1 MSARTAVVI
10 IPTELRAAPADARPA
25 ASLDRGIAVDILRD
39 RDGWYEVEC
48 HLGRGWVA
56 ARAVGATSRGLVTD
70 YLWQHEELRSAPL
83 EAPPDRRLEAA
94 GFGQLGV
101 ALAATWNAYGG
112 LLDALCRIVGLDP
125 AAIVAVLYTESG
137 GRGSG
142 PDGRMMIRFENHLFR
157 GFLGQE
163 RAAEFDA
170 HFQFDPGTVWQ
181 GHLFCR
187 PGGDWQPC
195 HLSQAGEW
203 EVLDFARSLDDPAA
217 LYSISMGIAQ
227 IMGFNH
233 ALVGYDNVHEMFDR
247 FSSDIR
253 YQILGM
259 FDFIRGH
266 GDTSPMLEALRVR
279 NYEAFATGYNGNGQA
294 AFYGGLIRSAAAVFE
309 QLQGAPPAPS
319 GGAVYVV
326 RPGDTLGAIAA
337 RFGTTIAALVAAN
350 GIANPDIVPVGMELR
365 IPGAT
370 DTPMTEPS
378 PPPPPAAPAGDGG
391 STEQTYTVQ
400 PGDILSRIA
409 ARFGVSTQAII
420 AANGIANPDL
430 IQVGQVLRI
439 PPSSQPRGLR
449 PPREA
454 VREHLVLQGDSLYA
468 VASRY
473 GVTAEALATANDLQ
487 LIPGQLLRLP
497 PATGAPR

>member
-1 MSARTAVVI
+1 MPARTAVVI
-10 IPTELRAAPADARPA
+10 IPTELRAAPADTRPA

-56 ARAVGATSRGLVTD
+56 ARSVGATSRGLVTD
-70 YLWQHEELRSAPL
+70 YLWQHDELRSVSL
-83 EAPPDRRLEAA
+83 GAPPDRRLDAA
-94 GFGQLGV
+94 GFGQLGA

-112 LLDALCRIVGLDP
+112 LLDALCRTVGLDP

-142 PDGRMMIRFENHLFR
+142 PDGRMVIRFENHLFR
-157 GFLGQE
+157 GFLGHE

-187 PGGDWQPC
+187 PGGDWEPC

-203 EVLDFARSLDDPAA
+203 EVLDFARSLDDAAA

-233 ALVGYDNVHEMFDR
+233 ALVGYDNVHEMFER

-294 AFYGGLIRSAAAVFE
+294 AFYGGLIRSAAAVFG
-309 QLQGAPPAPS
+309 QLQGSPPVPS
-319 GGAVYVV
+319 GGGAIYVV
-326 RPGDTLGAIAA
+326 QPGDSLGAIAA

-350 GIANPDIVPVGMELR
+350 GIANPDLVPVGMRLR
-365 IPGAT
+365 IPGLEESP
-370 DTPMTEPS
+370 TPES
-378 PPPPPAAPAGDGG
+378 PPTPPAAPAEDGG
-391 STEQTYTVQ
+391 SAEQTYAVQ

-409 ARFGVSTQAII
+409 ARFGVSIQAII
-420 AANGIANPDL
+420 AANGIANPDF

-439 PPSSQPRGLR
+439 PPSSQPREFH
-449 PPREA
+449 PPREVA
-454 VREHLVLQGDSLYA
+454 REHLVLQGDSLYS

-473 GVTAEALATANDLQ
+473 GITAEALAAANDAQ

-497 PATGAPR
+497 PAARMPR